1 MVIVRGWVLIKIYL
15 NIKKV
20 LIILY
25 YFVGL
30 YMKIFFKNKNIIY
43 NKESVWFF
51 DIIMYN
57 VYNLYLKKVC
67 FW

>member
-1 MVIVRGWVLIKIYL
+1 MVIVRDWVLIKIYL

-30 YMKIFFKNKNIIY
+30 YLKIFFKNKNIIY
-43 NKESVWFF
+43 NKESV
-51 DIIMYN
+51 
-57 VYNLYLKKVC
+57 
-67 FW
+67 